1 MLYVDHA
8 RIPFRRM
15 LMNHLLADTRE
26 ELEQAII
33 DLGLPP
39 GIIQHPGEPKEHLD
53 ISESKRQLALKLGA
67 KPITG
72 KELVEM
78 VRRRRKE
85 HDRQKANS

>member
-1 MLYVDHA
+1 MLYVDHM
-8 RIPFRRM
+8 RYPFGRM
-15 LMNHLLADTRE
+15 LMNHLMADTHQ

-53 ISESKRQLALKLGA
+53 VSESKRALAIRQGA

-72 KELVEM
+72 RELVEI
-78 VRRRRKE
+78 VQRRRDQNAQNKPT
-85 HDRQKANS
+85 S